1 MVSSGEKAYKNFI
14 GYKDDDH
21 KIKLLC
27 IMLPKMSAYVKSY
40 DGEAKWMY
48 FFIEVD
54 ELLETYNGISN
65 RVSNSIKRELDC
77 KPIYNEKFLK
87 IKIRS
92 YGDKTTDFHNKEVPK
107 VCSNYTSLAVISL
120 GFILK
125 KNENHYPQVLLK

>member
-1 MVSSGEKAYKNFI
+1 MVSSGEKACKNFI

-27 IMLPKMSAYVKSY
+27 IMLPKTSAYVKSY

-107 VCSNYTSLAVISL
+107 VCSNYTSLAVI
-120 GFILK
+120 
-125 KNENHYPQVLLK
+125 